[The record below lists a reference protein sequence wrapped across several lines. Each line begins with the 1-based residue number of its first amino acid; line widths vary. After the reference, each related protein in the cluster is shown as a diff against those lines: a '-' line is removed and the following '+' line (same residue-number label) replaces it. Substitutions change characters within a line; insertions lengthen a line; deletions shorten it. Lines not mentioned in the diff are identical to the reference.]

1 MTTTTLDAGKNDV
14 EKVTARITSHLG
26 PPSEWWWPGG
36 WPGDIEAAL
45 VDAVFS
51 ARAVY
56 RSKNGKGIY
65 ANVAAWRAGRDRTDW
80 SLDELIAEID
90 GMGVDAWAGHFG
102 NRQHSPT
109 RPPDAP
115 GGPSKA
121 AAVREAAGALREQ
134 GINTATDIG
143 LGNTETAQRVLAA
156 VPGIGRGTANY
167 FLMLLGAPRSQ
178 AGPDGAPVSAGRGR
192 ASVLRRPSRERRYR
206 CGRAARRPAVCPRP
220 RDLALREQQGRR
232 PAQPVRRPVSL

>member
-1 MTTTTLDAGKNDV
+1 VTTTTLDAGKNDV

-109 RPPDAP
+109 RPPSAP

-121 AAVREAAGALREQ
+121 ATVREAAGALREQ

-167 FLMLLGAPRSQ
+167 FLMLLGAPGARPDRMVHRFLRDAAGQ
-178 AGPDGAPVSAGRGR
+178 AFSDAQAESAVIAAAERLSVQPHVLAHAIWRYESSKAVGP
-192 ASVLRRPSRERRYR
+192 PS
-206 CGRAARRPAVCPRP
+206 P
-220 RDLALREQQGRR
+220 
-232 PAQPVRRPVSL
+232 

>member
-109 RPPDAP
+109 RPPSAP

-121 AAVREAAGALREQ
+121 ATVREAAGALREQ

-167 FLMLLGAPRSQ
+167 FLMLLGAPGARPDRMVHRFLRDAAGHAFSDAQ
-178 AGPDGAPVSAGRGR
+178 AESAVIAAAERLGVQPHVLAHAIWRYESSKAPGP
-192 ASVLRRPSRERRYR
+192 PS
-206 CGRAARRPAVCPRP
+206 P
-220 RDLALREQQGRR
+220 
-232 PAQPVRRPVSL
+232 

>member
-1 MTTTTLDAGKNDV
+1 VTTTTLDAGKNDV

-65 ANVAAWRAGRDRTDW
+65 ANVAAWRAGRDRMAW

-109 RPPDAP
+109 RPPSAP

-121 AAVREAAGALREQ
+121 ATVREAAGALREQ
-134 GINTATDIG
+134 GINTSTDIG
-143 LGNTETAQRVLAA
+143 LGNTETVQRVLAA

-167 FLMLLGAPRSQ
+167 FLMLLGAAGARPDRMVHRFLRDAAGHAFSDAQ
-178 AGPDGAPVSAGRGR
+178 AESAVIAAAERLGVQPHVLAHAIWRYESSKAAGP
-192 ASVLRRPSRERRYR
+192 PS
-206 CGRAARRPAVCPRP
+206 P
-220 RDLALREQQGRR
+220 
-232 PAQPVRRPVSL
+232 

>member
-80 SLDELIAEID
+80 SLDELITEID

-109 RPPDAP
+109 RPPSAP

-121 AAVREAAGALREQ
+121 ATVREAAGALREQ

-167 FLMLLGAPRSQ
+167 FLMLLGAPGAR
-178 AGPDGAPVSAGRGR
+178 PDRMVHRF
-192 ASVLRRPSRERRYR
+192 
-206 CGRAARRPAVCPRP
+206 
-220 RDLALREQQGRR
+220 LREAAGHAFSD
-232 PAQPVRRPVSL
+232 AQAESAVIAAAERLGVQPHVLAHAIWRYESSKAVGPPSP

>member
-1 MTTTTLDAGKNDV
+1 VTTTTLDAGKNDV

-109 RPPDAP
+109 RPPSAP

-121 AAVREAAGALREQ
+121 ATVREAAGALREQ

-167 FLMLLGAPRSQ
+167 FLMLLGAPGARPDRMVHRFLRDAAGHAFSDAQ
-178 AGPDGAPVSAGRGR
+178 AESAVIAAAERLSVQPHVLAHAIWRYESSKAPGP
-192 ASVLRRPSRERRYR
+192 PS
-206 CGRAARRPAVCPRP
+206 P
-220 RDLALREQQGRR
+220 
-232 PAQPVRRPVSL
+232 

>member
-109 RPPDAP
+109 RPPSAP

-121 AAVREAAGALREQ
+121 ATVREAAGALREQ

-167 FLMLLGAPRSQ
+167 FLMLLGAPGARPDRMVHRFLRDAAGHAFSDAQ
-178 AGPDGAPVSAGRGR
+178 AESAVIAAAERLSVQPHVLAHAIWRYESSKAPGP
-192 ASVLRRPSRERRYR
+192 PS
-206 CGRAARRPAVCPRP
+206 P
-220 RDLALREQQGRR
+220 
-232 PAQPVRRPVSL
+232 

>member
-109 RPPDAP
+109 RPPSAP

-121 AAVREAAGALREQ
+121 ATVREAAGALREQ
-134 GINTATDIG
+134 GINTTTDIG

-167 FLMLLGAPRSQ
+167 FLMLLGALGARPDRMVHRFLRDAAGHAFSDAQ
-178 AGPDGAPVSAGRGR
+178 AESAVIAAAERLGVQPHVLAHAIWRYESSKAAGP
-192 ASVLRRPSRERRYR
+192 PS
-206 CGRAARRPAVCPRP
+206 P
-220 RDLALREQQGRR
+220 
-232 PAQPVRRPVSL
+232 

>member
-109 RPPDAP
+109 RPPSAP

-121 AAVREAAGALREQ
+121 ATVREAAGALREQ

-167 FLMLLGAPRSQ
+167 FLMLLGAPGARPDRMVHRFLRDAAGHAFSDAQ
-178 AGPDGAPVSAGRGR
+178 AESAVIAAADRLSVQPYVLAHAIWRYESSKAVGP
-192 ASVLRRPSRERRYR
+192 PS
-206 CGRAARRPAVCPRP
+206 P
-220 RDLALREQQGRR
+220 
-232 PAQPVRRPVSL
+232 

>member
-1 MTTTTLDAGKNDV
+1 MTTATMDTEKNDA
-14 EKVTARITSHLG
+14 EKVTAHVTRCLG
-26 PPSEWWWPGG
+26 PPGEWWWPGG

-109 RPPDAP
+109 RPPSAP

-121 AAVREAAGALREQ
+121 ATVREAAGALREQ

-167 FLMLLGAPRSQ
+167 FLMLLGAPGARPDRMVHRFLRDAAGHAFSDAQ
-178 AGPDGAPVSAGRGR
+178 AESAVIAAAERLSVQPHVLAHAIWRYESSKAVGP
-192 ASVLRRPSRERRYR
+192 PS
-206 CGRAARRPAVCPRP
+206 P
-220 RDLALREQQGRR
+220 
-232 PAQPVRRPVSL
+232 

>member
-1 MTTTTLDAGKNDV
+1 MTTPTMDAEKNDV
-14 EKVTARITSHLG
+14 EKVTAHIMSSLG
-26 PPSEWWWPGG
+26 PPCEWWWPGG

-56 RSKNGKGIY
+56 RSKNGKGVY
-65 ANVAAWRAGRDRTDW
+65 ANVAAWRAGRDRTAW

-90 GMGVDAWAGHFG
+90 GIGIDAWALRFG

-109 RPPDAP
+109 RPPSAP

-121 AAVREAAGALREQ
+121 AAVREAAGALRKQ
-134 GINTATDIG
+134 GISTAASIG
-143 LGNTETAQRVLAA
+143 LGNTEAAQRVLAA

-167 FLMLLGAPRSQ
+167 FLMLLGAPGVRPDRMVHRFLRDAAGHAFSDAQ
-178 AGPDGAPVSAGRGR
+178 AESAVIAAAERLGVQPH
-192 ASVLRRPSRERRYR
+192 VLGHAIWRYESSK
-206 CGRAARRPAVCPRP
+206 AADPP
-220 RDLALREQQGRR
+220 G
-232 PAQPVRRPVSL
+232 S

>member
-109 RPPDAP
+109 RPPSAP

-121 AAVREAAGALREQ
+121 ATVREAAGALREQ

-167 FLMLLGAPRSQ
+167 FLMLLGAPGARPDRMVHRFLRDAAGHAFSDAQ
-178 AGPDGAPVSAGRGR
+178 AESAVIAAAERLGVQPHVLAHAIWRYESSKAAGPTSP
-192 ASVLRRPSRERRYR
+192 
-206 CGRAARRPAVCPRP
+206 
-220 RDLALREQQGRR
+220 
-232 PAQPVRRPVSL
+232 

>member
-109 RPPDAP
+109 RPPSAP

-121 AAVREAAGALREQ
+121 ATVREAAGALREQ

-167 FLMLLGAPRSQ
+167 FLMLLGAAGARPDRMVHRFLRDAAGHAFSDAQ
-178 AGPDGAPVSAGRGR
+178 AESAVIAAAERLGVQPHVLAHAIWRYESSKAPGP
-192 ASVLRRPSRERRYR
+192 PS
-206 CGRAARRPAVCPRP
+206 P
-220 RDLALREQQGRR
+220 
-232 PAQPVRRPVSL
+232 

>member
-45 VDAVFS
+45 VDAVFL

-109 RPPDAP
+109 RPPSAP

-121 AAVREAAGALREQ
+121 ATVREAAGALREQ

-167 FLMLLGAPRSQ
+167 FLMLLGAPGARPDRMVHRFLRDAAGHAFSDAQ
-178 AGPDGAPVSAGRGR
+178 AESAVIAAAERLSVQPHVLAHAIWRYESSKAVGP
-192 ASVLRRPSRERRYR
+192 PS
-206 CGRAARRPAVCPRP
+206 P
-220 RDLALREQQGRR
+220 
-232 PAQPVRRPVSL
+232 

>member
-1 MTTTTLDAGKNDV
+1 MDTEKNDA
-14 EKVTARITSHLG
+14 EKVTAHVTRCLG
-26 PPSEWWWPGG
+26 PPGEWWWPGG

-56 RSKNGKGIY
+56 RSKYGKGIF
-65 ANVAAWRAGRDRTDW
+65 ANVAAWRDGRGRAAW

-90 GMGVDAWAGHFG
+90 GIGVDAWARRFG

-109 RPPDAP
+109 RPPAAP

-121 AAVREAAGALREQ
+121 AAVREAAGALRSQ
-134 GINTATDIG
+134 GISTAADIG
-143 LGNTETAQRVLAA
+143 LASTGAVQQVLAS

-167 FLMLLGAPRSQ
+167 FLMLLGVP
-178 AGPDGAPVSAGRGR
+178 GVKPDRMVHRF
-192 ASVLRRPSRERRYR
+192 LH
-206 CGRAARRPAVCPRP
+206 RAAGHAFSDAKAEAAISAAAERLGVQPHVLDHAIWRYESSRTAV
-220 RDLALREQQGRR
+220 L
-232 PAQPVRRPVSL
+232 PVP

>member
-109 RPPDAP
+109 RPPSAP

-121 AAVREAAGALREQ
+121 ATVREAAGALREQ

-167 FLMLLGAPRSQ
+167 FLMLLGAPGARPDRMVHRFLRDA
-178 AGPDGAPVSAGRGR
+178 AGHAFSDAKAEAAISAAAERLGVQPHVLDHAIWRYESSRTAVLPV
-192 ASVLRRPSRERRYR
+192 P
-206 CGRAARRPAVCPRP
+206 
-220 RDLALREQQGRR
+220 
-232 PAQPVRRPVSL
+232 

>member
-109 RPPDAP
+109 RPPSAP

-121 AAVREAAGALREQ
+121 ATVREAAGALREQ
-134 GINTATDIG
+134 GINTTTDIG

-167 FLMLLGAPRSQ
+167 FLMLLGAPGARPDRMVHRFLRDAAGHAFSDAQ
-178 AGPDGAPVSAGRGR
+178 AESAVIAVAERLGVQPHVLAHAIWRYESSKAAGP
-192 ASVLRRPSRERRYR
+192 PS
-206 CGRAARRPAVCPRP
+206 P
-220 RDLALREQQGRR
+220 
-232 PAQPVRRPVSL
+232 

>member
-14 EKVTARITSHLG
+14 EKVDARITSHLG

-109 RPPDAP
+109 RPPSAP

-121 AAVREAAGALREQ
+121 ATVREAAGALREQ

-167 FLMLLGAPRSQ
+167 FLMLLGAPGARPDRMVHRFLRDAAGHAFSDAQ
-178 AGPDGAPVSAGRGR
+178 AESAVIAAAERLGVQPHVLAHAIWRYESSKAAGP
-192 ASVLRRPSRERRYR
+192 PS
-206 CGRAARRPAVCPRP
+206 P
-220 RDLALREQQGRR
+220 
-232 PAQPVRRPVSL
+232 

>member
-90 GMGVDAWAGHFG
+90 GMGVDAWAGNFG

-109 RPPDAP
+109 RPPSAL

-121 AAVREAAGALREQ
+121 ATVREAAGALREQ

-167 FLMLLGAPRSQ
+167 FLMLLGAAGARPDRMVHRFLRDEAGHAFSDAQ
-178 AGPDGAPVSAGRGR
+178 AESAVIAAAERL
-192 ASVLRRPSRERRYR
+192 SVQPHVLAHAIWRY
-206 CGRAARRPAVCPRP
+206 
-220 RDLALREQQGRR
+220 E
-232 PAQPVRRPVSL
+232 S